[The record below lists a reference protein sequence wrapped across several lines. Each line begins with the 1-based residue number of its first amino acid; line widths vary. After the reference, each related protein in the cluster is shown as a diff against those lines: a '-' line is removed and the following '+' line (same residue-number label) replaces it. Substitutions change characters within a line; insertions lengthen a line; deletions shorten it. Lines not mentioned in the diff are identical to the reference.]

1 MRSDFETVG
10 LSGII
15 SAGLMERPNGKR
27 GIYDMLDRS
36 TKTLIAVFTLVAATF
51 LVSEHIISA
60 DPIEDWLLA
69 GLLFVISLGFWAWL
83 WQENQPTGSALTVMD
98 SSNGNAPTSS
108 FGSIREW
115 TLTPQAPVDI
125 LAPHDRAVVTG
136 AGEVALSEGGPV
148 ALDTLEVNAAK
159 STSEIINAASTPD
172 DDVLE
177 AMVSTPVLRS
187 DEDTDDDYLEAMVST
202 PVLRSDEDAED
213 DGTVA
218 VASDAV
224 VVDAGM
230 AADQITVTT
239 SGDADEVVVQTADIP
254 GDEIR
259 VEVVPSDSVPSAQE
273 ATEAV
278 VEAVGDAPVAQAVSS
293 AEGASAAVADPV
305 VDAEAVIVPPA
316 PSSENPVPEVAEAP
330 QETEIVA
337 VPVNTGAGDDLTI
350 IEGIGPKYDAA
361 LKAAGITTF
370 EMVAASTVESLE
382 EAVRGTALRRPT
394 SIDTWA
400 EQARLLAAGDRAG
413 FDEYVAKMKSA
424 RRLED

>member
-1 MRSDFETVG
+1 
-10 LSGII
+10 
-15 SAGLMERPNGKR
+15 
-27 GIYDMLDRS
+27 MLDRS

-83 WQENQPTGSALTVMD
+83 WQENQPTGSALTVIEG
-98 SSNGNAPTSS
+98 SNGSAPTSA

-136 AGEVALSEGGPV
+136 SGEVALSEGGPV

-159 STSEIINAASTPD
+159 STSEIINAASAPD
-172 DDVLE
+172 DEVLE

-202 PVLRSDEDAED
+202 PVLRSDEDD
-213 DGTVA
+213 DGTA
-218 VASDAV
+218 AIASDAV
-224 VVDAGM
+224 VVDSGM

-239 SGDADEVVVQTADIP
+239 SGDADEVIVQTADIP

-259 VEVVPSDSVPSAQE
+259 VEVVPSDSVPSPEE
-273 ATEAV
+273 ATAAT

-293 AEGASAAVADPV
+293 AEIIADPV

-316 PSSENPVPEVAEAP
+316 PSSENPVPEMADV
-330 QETEIVA
+330 QEESDIVA
-337 VPVNTGAGDDLTI
+337 VPVNAGAGDDLTI

-370 EMVAASTVESLE
+370 ELVAASTVEALE

-400 EQARLLAAGDRAG
+400 EQARFLAAGDRAG

-424 RRLED
+424 RRLDD